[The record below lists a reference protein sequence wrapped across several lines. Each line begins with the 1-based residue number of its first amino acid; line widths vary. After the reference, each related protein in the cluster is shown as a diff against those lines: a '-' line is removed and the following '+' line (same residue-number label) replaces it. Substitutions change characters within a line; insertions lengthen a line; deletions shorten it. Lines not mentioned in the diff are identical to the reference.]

1 MPRYRD
7 DKDEYHEI
15 WSAREIEEGEE
26 LFVFYGIA
34 YDREYEVYNMYLLF
48 LFLFCFLFKIYIMIT
63 FSFIFISSHHVF
75 TNTCVQANVDTM
87 FQVPILPQMNI
98 ILFLFSIYI
107 ILHIF
112 YIYSYCHR
120 WI

>member
-34 YDREYEVYNMYLLF
+34 YDREYEVYNIYLLF

-63 FSFIFISSHHVF
+63 FSVIFISSHHVF

-87 FQVPILPQMNI
+87 FQVSILPPMN
-98 ILFLFSIYI
+98 
-107 ILHIF
+107 IF
-112 YIYSYCHR
+112 YIYIFSVSFLSFTYIYIFIGR
-120 WI
+120 FR